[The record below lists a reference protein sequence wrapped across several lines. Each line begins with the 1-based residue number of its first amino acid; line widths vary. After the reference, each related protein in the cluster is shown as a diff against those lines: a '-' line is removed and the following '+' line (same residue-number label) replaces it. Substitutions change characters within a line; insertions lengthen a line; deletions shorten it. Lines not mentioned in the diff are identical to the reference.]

1 MIRAELKNN
10 ESQNELFKRFRRKV
24 SRSGV
29 LQQVRKKRF
38 FIPDSEKRQIAM
50 KKAMRREKRRRST

>member
-38 FIPDSEKRQIAM
+38 FIPDSEKRQIAK

>member
-1 MIRAELKNN
+1 MIRAELRNN

-38 FIPDSEKRQIAM
+38 FIPDSEKRQIAK
-50 KKAMRREKRRRST
+50 KKAMRRERRRMRT

>member
-1 MIRAELKNN
+1 MIRAKLKNN

-29 LQQVRKKRF
+29 LQEVRKKRF
-38 FIPDSEKRQIAM
+38 FIPDSEKRQIAK
-50 KKAMRREKRRRST
+50 KKAMRRERRRRRT

>member
-1 MIRAELKNN
+1 MVRAELRNN

-38 FIPDSEKRQIAM
+38 FIPDSEKRQIAK
-50 KKAMRREKRRRST
+50 KKAMRRERRRMRT